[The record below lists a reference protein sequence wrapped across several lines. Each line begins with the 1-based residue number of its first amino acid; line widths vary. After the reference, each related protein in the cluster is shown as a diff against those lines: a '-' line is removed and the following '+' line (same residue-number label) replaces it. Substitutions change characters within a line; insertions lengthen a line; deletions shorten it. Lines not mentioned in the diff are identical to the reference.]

1 MTEKVFDP
9 TVLTKNRDRL
19 MKHEVAELFW
29 SPPWTRHGGEDCS
42 AAVPTSSERP
52 AIRSS

>member
-19 MKHEVAELFW
+19 MKHEVAELFLVA
-29 SPPWTRHGGEDCS
+29 TMDQARRRGLL
-42 AAVPTSSERP
+42 SSG
-52 AIRSS
+52 ADFV